1 MKIWRL
7 AGIAVAMIAISVA
20 VLSVVVVN
28 NTPDRALTDAAAQP
42 EVVAALPASSEV
54 AAASEGTSPIDD
66 SLASAWYRREV
77 VGVHLRRLLTG
88 HE

>member
-7 AGIAVAMIAISVA
+7 AGIVVAVAMIAISVA

-54 AAASEGTSPIDD
+54 AAASED
-66 SLASAWYRREV
+66 SRRTCPRF
-77 VGVHLRRLLTG
+77 LSKRNPPAKLKPP
-88 HE
+88 

>member
-7 AGIAVAMIAISVA
+7 AGIVVAVAMIAISVA

-54 AAASEGTSPIDD
+54 AAASEGLSAHVP
-66 SLASAWYRREV
+66 SLPLEEKPSSE
-77 VGVHLRRLLTG
+77 LKPP
-88 HE
+88 